1 MAGIAGCAEASPRAE
16 GSCCAAAGEPSVN
29 AGLSAKALVAWFR
42 DHARSLPW
50 REGYDPYRVLVSEFM
65 LQQTQ
70 MSTAVPYFTRWMER
84 WPDLSA
90 LAGADESEVLKLW
103 EGLGYYSR
111 CRNLLKAARSMVEA
125 GYRVPPPDA
134 VKLRTYPGIGEYTAG
149 AVASVAYD
157 LPVPA
162 IDGNAERVIAR
173 LCDIAAPAGSTPLR
187 SHVAAFASDM
197 LRTVS
202 PRLLNQALM
211 DLGALVC
218 TPRGADCGACPLA
231 VSCLARR
238 YDVVNERPL
247 PRVRPPVVREEAWG
261 LVALFQDRLLL
272 RRRPD
277 RGVWASMWE
286 VPWFPRTA
294 AGFAADFR
302 DWTGENGWS
311 LKGDVRELGA
321 VSFSFTVHRVR
332 AWVVACDLDEPS
344 LCPDDWRLA
353 SLPEADALSLP
364 APSRKFLSVFRGR

>member
-1 MAGIAGCAEASPRAE
+1 MAGVVGYAEASPQAE
-16 GSCCAAAGEPSVN
+16 ESCCNASSEPSVN
-29 AGLSAKALVAWFR
+29 AGLAAEALVGWFKV
-42 DHARSLPW
+42 HARSLPW
-50 REGYDPYRVLVSEFM
+50 REGYNPYRVLVSEFM

-70 MSTAVPYFTRWMER
+70 MGTAVPYFTRWMER
-84 WPDLSA
+84 WPDLPS
-90 LAGADESEVLKLW
+90 LAEADESEVLKLW

-162 IDGNAERVIAR
+162 VDGNAERVIAR
-173 LCDIAAPAGSTPLR
+173 LCDIEAPAGSAPLR
-187 SHVAAFASDM
+187 RRVTAFASDM

-218 TPRGADCGACPLA
+218 TPRGADCGTCPLA
-231 VSCLARR
+231 VRCLARR
-238 YDVVNERPL
+238 RGAVNERPL
-247 PRVRPPVVREEAWG
+247 PRVRPPVLREEAWG
-261 LVALFQDRLLL
+261 LIALFQDRLLL
-272 RRRPD
+272 RQRPD

-294 AGFAADFR
+294 AGFAVDFR
-302 DWTGENGWS
+302 DWTGENAWS
-311 LKGDVRELGA
+311 LRGDVRELGA

-332 AWVVACDLDEPS
+332 AWVVACDLDEAPP
-344 LCPDDWRLA
+344 CPDGWRLA
-353 SLPEADALSLP
+353 ALPEADALSLP
-364 APSRKFLSVFRGR
+364 APSRKFLSVFGAR